1 MIELGVTSEESTALL
16 DAFADSSH
24 FSIKLNEKVEDIE
37 RSYILTAMQENE
49 YNQSRAARAL
59 GIKRETLIHKLKKY
73 KII

>member
-16 DAFADSSH
+16 DTFADSSH
-24 FSIKLNEKVEDIE
+24 FFIKLNEKVEDIE
-37 RSYILTAMQENE
+37 RSYILTAMQENG

-59 GIKRETLIHKLKKY
+59 KRETLIHKLKKY